1 MDVGGCGDPVHEVAR
16 HALGQGRT
24 PDEQQHAGSVTG
36 EEDRSLSR
44 GVAPADEDHVPS
56 PAAPSLDGR
65 GPVGDAAAL
74 EVAQRRDRRTTV
86 AHARCD
92 DDGARGDS
100 PPIFEHEG
108 DWRSRSFA
116 RTTVEPGCNG
126 GDGGKGPPLF
136 GPGGNPPR
144 EFPARGPR
152 GENAVVFDTRAGAR
166 PTPPAPTRRVEKRS
180 APPTR

>member
-86 AHARCD
+86 AHTRCD
-92 DDGARGDS
+92 DDGARGDG

-126 GDGGKGPPLF
+126 GEGGNGSRTL

-144 EFPARGPR
+144 EVPGRGSR
-152 GENAVVFDTRAGAR
+152 GEGGGGLRNRAGAR
-166 PTPPAPTRRVEKRS
+166 PDPPAPTIDAEK
-180 APPTR
+180 PTDP